1 VLHSRG
7 GIEPKSRALNA
18 ECPLSAARRDARLRS
33 QPAIDEFEPWLRAK
47 LALISQKTKLAEAAS
62 LVGLMLGTGLSSD
75 VEPFIGT

>member
-1 VLHSRG
+1 MVVCEALRCCILG

-18 ECPLSAARRDARLRS
+18 ECPLSAARRD
-33 QPAIDEFEPWLRAK
+33 AK